1 MLPDGASNPI
11 ASVRTGA
18 RSKACARAEPCH
30 AISNDEIA
38 SSDRSLPRMTPPLA
52 FRHYEE
58 QRALPQGRS
67 GDHTA
72 AVTPRPYSFEAE
84 KTTAE
89 AEKTTART
97 RRRPG
102 RASSRAWSACSP
114 EDQLERP

>member
-1 MLPDGASNPI
+1 MLPDGASSPT

-38 SSDRSLPRMTPPLA
+38 STDRSLPRMTPPLA

-84 KTTAE
+84 KTTA
-89 AEKTTART
+89 RT
-97 RRRPG
+97 RRQPFRNHCPD
-102 RASSRAWSACSP
+102 P
-114 EDQLERP
+114 